1 MPVVEAFCHYRSF
14 RNISV
19 SGSKSENI
27 VQRFVCYSISI
38 CTVDVTCFTVPSPRG
53 GFCGLSPKQSSKPLQ
68 IEKWNAI
75 NQWSFCQFLECQA
88 PPHKRKA
95 SLQKRKAPY
104 WKLSGDGSVASS

>member
-53 GFCGLSPKQSSKPLQ
+53 DFVGLVP
-68 IEKWNAI
+68 N
-75 NQWSFCQFLECQA
+75 
-88 PPHKRKA
+88 
-95 SLQKRKAPY
+95 KAPSPS
-104 WKLSGDGSVASS
+104 KLKNETL